1 MLSALIL
8 SLLGCPALLLAK
20 QPMHQRQVHPG
31 PLVLRTASLKT
42 PAPTTDRDR
51 ASDDTLQDK
60 RLKQPKPSQTEAY
73 HIGSIRIEGISGE
86 EEKWIRKKIAL
97 RENSE
102 VSPEEIDGTLAMLR
116 GLNIF
121 SRVEYRQSNEEPYDL
136 VFMIEP
142 NESRRISV
150 GARFDTQ
157 DLASVIAQ
165 ISYAHAG

>member
-1 MLSALIL
+1 MIQRGEQAARQKWDELIALRKYIYADACD
-8 SLLGCPALLLAK
+8 S
-20 QPMHQRQVHPG
+20 V
-31 PLVLRTASLKT
+31 
-42 PAPTTDRDR
+42 

-136 VFMIEP
+136 VFMLEP

-150 GARFDTQ
+150 GAR
-157 DLASVIAQ
+157 LIRRIWRAS
-165 ISYAHAG
+165 